1 MRLRAAVGT
10 LLLLAAGAYDAAASP
25 ALLTRFGGLGGDATY
40 EGAFSI
46 YWNPA
51 ALARPGWDVGLSGQ
65 LILRQASYDRD
76 AVTNQVRP
84 EWQSANAGLAR
95 SDTHALLPGL
105 AGGAGLTVGDLDVG
119 GGAGMLLLHAGA
131 VRFDQNTAAPAAFPG
146 ALDGPQRWST
156 IRSQFYVLEPTL
168 GAAVRHRPTGFSLG
182 ATATV
187 AHATLKT
194 TRARNLDQT
203 DDLTDAFGQLKEGRV
218 YFEGSD
224 TTVVWSVGLRWSGAG
239 RNAVGLTFHRG
250 PKLDLQGD
258 ADVAFGLQP
267 PSHTAAHLAFP
278 IADVV
283 RAAGALGL
291 GACGCV
297 TLRPSIE
304 YARWSVFKRQVALT
318 PTGAEI
324 LRIERDFNDT
334 LAARLRADVRLHPR
348 LVASAGAG
356 YESAATPSRNFE
368 PGFAEAASI
377 EGGLG
382 AAIDVHDNLRV
393 VSSFIVQR
401 LFDTT
406 ITDSQQKPTQNGR
419 YVDLRE
425 FVTVD
430 LELAF
435 GR

>member
-1 MRLRAAVGT
+1 MRLRAVLPSV
-10 LLLLAAGAYDAAASP
+10 LLVAAGAHVASASP

-40 EGAFSI
+40 EGAFSV

-51 ALARPGWDVGLSGQ
+51 ALARPGWDVGVTGQ

-76 AVTNQVRP
+76 AASNNVRP
-84 EWQSANAGLAR
+84 EWRSANSGVAS
-95 SDTHALLPGL
+95 SDTHAVLPGL
-105 AGGAGLTVGDLDVG
+105 AGGAGLSVGDLDVG
-119 GGAGMLLLHAGA
+119 GGAGMLVVHAGA

-168 GAAVRHRPTGFSLG
+168 GAAVRHRPTGLSFG
-182 ATATV
+182 AAATV
-187 AHATLKT
+187 AYASLKT

-203 DDLTDAFGQLKEGRV
+203 DDLTDNFGQLKEGRV
-218 YFEGSD
+218 YFEGTD
-224 TTVVWSVGLRWSGAG
+224 TAVVWSAGLRWSGAG
-239 RNAVGLTFHRG
+239 KNAAGLTYHRG

-267 PSHTAAHLAFP
+267 PSHTAAHLNFP

-283 RAAGALGL
+283 RAAGAIGL
-291 GACGCV
+291 GGCGCV
-297 TLRPSIE
+297 TLRPSAE
-304 YARWSVFKRQVALT
+304 YAHWSILKDQVALT

-324 LRIERDFNDT
+324 LSIKREFDDT
-334 LAARLRADVRLHPR
+334 IALRLRADLRLSPR
-348 LVASAGAG
+348 VLVSAGAG
-356 YESAATPSRNFE
+356 YESAPTPSRNFE
-368 PGFAEAASI
+368 PGFAEGASL
-377 EGGLG
+377 EGGVG
-382 AAIDVHDNLRV
+382 AAIDVHENLRV
-393 VSSFIVQR
+393 VTSFVVQR
-401 LFDTT
+401 FLDTT
-406 ITDSQQKPTQNGR
+406 VTDSQQKPTQNGT

-430 LELAF
+430 LELRF